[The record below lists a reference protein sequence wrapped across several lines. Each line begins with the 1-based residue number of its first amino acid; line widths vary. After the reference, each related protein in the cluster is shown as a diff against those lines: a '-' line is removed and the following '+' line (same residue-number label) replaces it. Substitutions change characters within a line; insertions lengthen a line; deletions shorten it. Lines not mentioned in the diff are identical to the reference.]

1 MNREFK
7 ERYAERGRELQFMGF
22 PIDEMET
29 EELYAVIG
37 FLLEQAGGD
46 TELTLAQEAP
56 HRAAGTA
63 PTASE
68 LTSLAL
74 CRDSGRT
81 TPGSRSLSRQ
91 TARAAQSGR
100 RAMRL
105 VL

>member
-37 FLLEQAGGD
+37 FLLERAGGD

-56 HRAAGTA
+56 LGA
-63 PTASE
+63 P
-68 LTSLAL
+68 LA
-74 CRDSGRT
+74 DPPKNDG
-81 TPGSRSLSRQ
+81 
-91 TARAAQSGR
+91 
-100 RAMRL
+100 L
-105 VL
+105 VEG

>member
-46 TELTLAQEAP
+46 TELTLAQQAP
-56 HRAAGTA
+56 LGA
-63 PTASE
+63 P
-68 LTSLAL
+68 LA
-74 CRDSGRT
+74 DPPKNDG
-81 TPGSRSLSRQ
+81 
-91 TARAAQSGR
+91 
-100 RAMRL
+100 L
-105 VL
+105 VEG